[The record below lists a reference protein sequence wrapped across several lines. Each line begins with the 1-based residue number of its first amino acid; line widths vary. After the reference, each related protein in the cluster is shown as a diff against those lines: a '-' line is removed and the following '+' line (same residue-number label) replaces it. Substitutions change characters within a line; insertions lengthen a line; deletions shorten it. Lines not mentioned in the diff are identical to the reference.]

1 MVVQASLKRKD
12 SLEFKLTRVR
22 HLCCGKLHLHAL
34 RIGAQ
39 SGFEADSVANLTQHA
54 KVWKSIDGPA
64 EVEGKLHK
72 TLDTNRFRNYQT

>member
-1 MVVQASLKRKD
+1 MPAVWYGSIGQTRELEKKD

-64 EVEGKLHK
+64 VAEGK
-72 TLDTNRFRNYQT
+72 YQIT